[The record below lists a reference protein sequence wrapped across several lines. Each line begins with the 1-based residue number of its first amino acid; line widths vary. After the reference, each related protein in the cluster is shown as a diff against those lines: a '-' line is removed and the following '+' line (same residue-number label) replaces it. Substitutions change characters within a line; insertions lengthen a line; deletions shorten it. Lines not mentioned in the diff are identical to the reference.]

1 VSLDDIRAASV
12 RIRGI
17 ARRTPLLDAGPLSL
31 KCECFQPGGAFKIR
45 GACNMLTQIEPA
57 ARAAGVIT
65 YSSGNH
71 GTAVAL
77 VARALGVPA
86 VIVVPETTP
95 RVKLDNMRRYGAEV
109 IAAGVTSADRKAR
122 AEALAGERGL
132 TIVPPFDHPWIVAGQ
147 GTTGLEILEQR
158 PQVRVVYVP
167 VGGGGQIAGI
177 SAAVR
182 RMRGHVRIVGVEP
195 EGAARMTAS
204 LAAGRPVTLDRSESV
219 ADGLL
224 TLRPGDLTFAHEQA
238 LVDEVVTVTDAEI
251 VDAVRWLFSE
261 GRIVA
266 EPSGAAAVAAALRA
280 GEPEAVA
287 VVSGGNVDP
296 GTFAGYLR

>member
-1 VSLDDIRAASV
+1 
-12 RIRGI
+12 
-17 ARRTPLLDAGPLSL
+17 
-31 KCECFQPGGAFKIR
+31 
-45 GACNMLTQIEPA
+45 
-57 ARAAGVIT
+57 
-65 YSSGNH
+65 
-71 GTAVAL
+71 
-77 VARALGVPA
+77 
-86 VIVVPETTP
+86 
-95 RVKLDNMRRYGAEV
+95 MRRYGAEV

-147 GTTGLEILEQR
+147 GRTGLEILEQR

-224 TLRPGDLTFAHEQA
+224 TLRPGDLTFAHVQA